1 MEAKNLQ
8 ELSRKERE
16 KITRRNEILQA
27 AKKVFASKDYASA
40 TLEDIATEA
49 ELSKGTI
56 YLYFNNK
63 ADLFLSTFEMGM
75 GQMELIM
82 LETISAN
89 SDDQIAGIKD
99 IIQRQLIFCEENSD
113 LFKIMSSEGAQI
125 ELHTEMVKSGDFH
138 QRIVKTM
145 SQSIKVFADYIESG
159 IKSGIFKKI
168 SPIDVAFALRSVVQ
182 GFAFRWIM
190 EPKEGKLSDKA
201 EVISTI
207 FLDGL
212 KK

>member
-16 KITRRNEILQA
+16 KINRRNEILQA

-40 TLEDIATEA
+40 TLEDIAAEA

-56 YLYFNNK
+56 YLYFNSK
-63 ADLFLSTFEMGM
+63 AELFLYILEMGM
-75 GQMELIM
+75 EQMISIM
-82 LETISAN
+82 LEAISAN
-89 SDDQIAGIKD
+89 NDDPIAGIKD
-99 IIQRQLIFCEENSD
+99 MIQRQLLFCEENID
-113 LFKIMSSEGAQI
+113 LFKIISSENAHT
-125 ELHTEMVKSGDFH
+125 ELHTEIEKYGDFE
-138 QRIVKTM
+138 QRIAKTM
-145 SQSIKVFADYIESG
+145 SQSIKPLADYIQYG
-159 IKSGIFKKI
+159 INAGIFKKI
-168 SPIDVAFALRSVVQ
+168 SPIDVAFALRAIVD

-190 EPKEGKLSDKA
+190 EPEEGKLSDKA